1 MPHQYFELNIDDH
14 KLAVACLNRG
24 ANGEPVILLHG
35 ITSSISF
42 WEVNP
47 AKYLLDMG
55 PCYAISLPGH
65 FPAVAPDKFKN
76 TPLSAETLVTLLEKA
91 IRQIAGEKTVTVI
104 GHSTGGFAALAL
116 AAYKPEIIHRAV
128 SISGFAHGRWTG
140 ALGIYQ
146 HAVKL
151 GWLGE
156 TYFKL
161 MNRMLMLAPAL
172 FRWAFRFYAADSQAL
187 YAHPDADEGVERGF
201 PNFCR
206 LALDDIIRYF
216 KDMPQIDITSQL
228 ANIRAKTLVIT
239 GDSDPIVPP
248 AQSYEIARLVQGTK
262 LITLKGS
269 GHLPFLER
277 SVEYNQSLS
286 DWLANTI

>member
-14 KLAVACLNRG
+14 KLVVACLNPG
-24 ANGEPVILLHG
+24 AIGEPVILLHG

-42 WEVNP
+42 WEANP
-47 AKYLLDMG
+47 ARYLLDIG
-55 PCYAISLPGH
+55 PCYSVSLPGH
-65 FPAVAPDKFKN
+65 FPAVAPDSFKN
-76 TPLSAETLVTLLEKA
+76 TPLSAETLVTLLEKT
-91 IRQIAGEKTVTVI
+91 IRQIAGEKPVTVI

-116 AAYKPEIIHRAV
+116 AAYKPEIIHRVV

-161 MNRMLMLAPAL
+161 MNRMLMLSPAL
-172 FRWAFRFYAADSQAL
+172 FRWAFRFYAADPHAL
-187 YAHPDADEGVERGF
+187 YAHPDTDEGVERGF

-228 ANIRAKTLVIT
+228 ANIRAKTLVVT
-239 GDSDPIVPP
+239 GDSDPSVPP
-248 AQSYEIARLVQGTK
+248 SQSYEIARLVQGSK
-262 LITLKGS
+262 LSTIKGA

-286 DWLANTI
+286 EWLANTI

>member
-14 KLAVACLNRG
+14 KLAVACLNPG
-24 ANGEPVILLHG
+24 ATGEPVILLHG
-35 ITSSISF
+35 ISSSISF

-47 AKYLLDMG
+47 AKYILDIG
-55 PCYAISLPGH
+55 PCYALSLPAH
-65 FPAVAPDKFKN
+65 FPAVAPDNFKN
-76 TPLSAETLVTLLEKA
+76 TPLSTETLVTLLEKA
-91 IRQIAGEKTVTVI
+91 IRQIAGEKPVTVI

-116 AAYKPEIIHRAV
+116 AVYKPEIVHRV
-128 SISGFAHGRWTG
+128 ISISGFSHGRWTG

-146 HAVKL
+146 YAVKL

-161 MNRMLMLAPAL
+161 MFRMLMLAPAL
-172 FRWAFRFYAADSQAL
+172 FRWALRFYTADSHAL
-187 YAHPDADEGVERGF
+187 YANPDNDEGIERGF

-206 LALDDIIRYF
+206 LALDDLIRYF

-228 ANIRAKTLVIT
+228 ANIQAKTLVVT
-239 GDSDPIVPP
+239 GDCDPTVPP
-248 AQSYEIARLVQGTK
+248 TQSYEIARLVTGA
-262 LITLKGS
+262 TLKVIKGA